1 LDYSAK
7 IKAKNEEK
15 KNLDRLKKE

>member
-1 LDYSAK
+1 LDYSAT